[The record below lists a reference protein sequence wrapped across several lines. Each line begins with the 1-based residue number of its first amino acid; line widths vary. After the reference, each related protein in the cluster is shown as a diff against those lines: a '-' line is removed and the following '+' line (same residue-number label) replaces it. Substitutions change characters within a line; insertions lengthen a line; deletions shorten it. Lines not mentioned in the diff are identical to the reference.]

1 MNEEKKQEEQIE
13 GLTDKELELF
23 KKLVPY
29 LFADEPLEFLKWIPL
44 FSLILEFI
52 MLLVIIFKIK

>member
-1 MNEEKKQEEQIE
+1 MNEEKEEKIE
-13 GLTDKELELF
+13 GITDKELELF

-29 LFADEPLEFLKWIPL
+29 LFADEPFEFLKWVPV
-44 FSLILEFI
+44 FSLILEFL

>member
-1 MNEEKKQEEQIE
+1 MKEEKEEKIE
-13 GLTDKELELF
+13 GITDKELELF

-29 LFADEPLEFLKWIPL
+29 LFADEPLEFLKWIPV